1 MITSP
6 LQLEKF
12 LLLSISIEPRV
23 DGNKTTETTVST
35 TIEAGRSQTE
45 KRLWMLKLSVMLK
58 ETPYSGSIVMEGF
71 FRVHDSVA
79 EDIMPKIVAINGA
92 SILYGSARD
101 YIALITSRSVNGE
114 FVLPSVS
121 FSDIE
126 SVTLEEGNK

>member
-1 MITSP
+1 
-6 LQLEKF
+6 
-12 LLLSISIEPRV
+12 
-23 DGNKTTETTVST
+23 
-35 TIEAGRSQTE
+35 
-45 KRLWMLKLSVMLK
+45 MLKLSVMLK